1 MDGLFDCM
9 ESWVV
14 DRKGLSLKNGEYERR
29 GSQIHIQI
37 PLGFR
42 LGCMHGIE
50 SEWSGPM
57 GTS

>member
-1 MDGLFDCM
+1 M

-14 DRKGLSLKNGEYERR
+14 DRKGQKEWEYERR
-29 GSQIHIQI
+29 VETRFTFGFSF
-37 PLGFR
+37 GFR

-50 SEWSGPM
+50 SGGGAM